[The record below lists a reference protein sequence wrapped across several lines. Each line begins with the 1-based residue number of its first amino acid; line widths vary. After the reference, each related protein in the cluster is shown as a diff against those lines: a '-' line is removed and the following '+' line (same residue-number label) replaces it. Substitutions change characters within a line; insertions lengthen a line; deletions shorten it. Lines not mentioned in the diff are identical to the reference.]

1 MCTERVMEVKTRP
14 CAKNVQ
20 LLTNLG
26 AEKKLDKGSLL
37 ISPDTAESPLVRM
50 QRCSPAPSCTRV
62 QILLKT
68 RHSAKI
74 SHNSHLALQAEHLR
88 AGFATSKRKV
98 YQIKP
103 KDVVRRIHQRD
114 PNTEGTS
121 MPPPPNTTLE
131 FCKVN
136 NVAEP
141 RISTHDLSLL

>member
-1 MCTERVMEVKTRP
+1 MEVKKRP
-14 CAKNVQ
+14 RATNVQ

-26 AEKKLDKGSLL
+26 AEKKLGKGSLL

-50 QRCSPAPSCTRV
+50 QRCSLAPSCTRV

-68 RHSAKI
+68 RHAAEI
-74 SHNSHLALQAEHLR
+74 SDDSHLVLQAEHLR

-98 YQIKP
+98 YQIRP
-103 KDVVRRIHQRD
+103 KDLVRRIHQRD
-114 PNTEGTS
+114 PNTDGTS
-121 MPPPPNTTLE
+121 MPPPPNTMME
-131 FCKVN
+131 VCKVN